1 MMYPQFIICNAESSA
16 ASDHVPS
23 VSAQVRQRI
32 LAAIGTSGPF
42 SNTQVEIKD
51 KLVTYQANNTNIRL
65 TKVENEIKTLKTI
78 SL

>member
-16 ASDHVPS
+16 VS
-23 VSAQVRQRI
+23 VMSAQVRQRI

-42 SNTQVEIKD
+42 SNTQVESKD
-51 KLVTYQANNTNIRL
+51 KLVTCQANNTNIRL